1 MALFLCT
8 LLLTLSRQ
16 ELPVGEP
23 TQNLGPHHFSVAKGH
38 QISLALKPGLVDRPI
53 SAAFDSQGRLY
64 VTESSGS
71 NEPAAQQAQKKPH
84 RILQLSDSDG
94 DGVFDKRTVF
104 ADNLML
110 PQGIMVFRGEVWV
123 GTPPQIWRLL
133 DTNDDGVA
141 DKRTLFHDG
150 GTLTG
155 CMNDLHGPALGP
167 DGRIYWTKGA
177 FAEQKHTIDGKPFVT
192 KACHVFSARPNGSDL
207 QVHMTGGMD
216 NPVGVAFS
224 PLGDLFVSCTF
235 VHHPHLGLRDGIIHP
250 TLGMVFGKDHA
261 PI

>member
-1 MALFLCT
+1 MTLFLCT

-16 ELPVGEP
+16 GLPVGEL

-167 DGRIYWTKGA
+167 DGRIELTKGA
-177 FAEQKHTIDGKPFVT
+177 
-192 KACHVFSARPNGSDL
+192 
-207 QVHMTGGMD
+207 
-216 NPVGVAFS
+216 
-224 PLGDLFVSCTF
+224 
-235 VHHPHLGLRDGIIHP
+235 
-250 TLGMVFGKDHA
+250 
-261 PI
+261 